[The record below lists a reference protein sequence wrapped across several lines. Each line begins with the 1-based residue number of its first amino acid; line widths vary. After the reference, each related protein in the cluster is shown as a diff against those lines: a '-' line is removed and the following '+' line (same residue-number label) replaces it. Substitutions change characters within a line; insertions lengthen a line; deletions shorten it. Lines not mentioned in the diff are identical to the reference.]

1 VGFGGMERGAN
12 WGGPIHMRQMA
23 GDPIETAHE
32 PKANESHKMSGAINY
47 SPQANQDTLDNLI
60 WTTLGLKYGHH
71 QNLHVGSGHRRRAF
85 SRLQGNCLKVYKNR
99 QRNSSDLCG
108 QALKARGS
116 LIGGG
121 AAMMRFSTS
130 PDEIANSPKGWV
142 VEYGHLSIDC
152 RDEEDAKRVVRN
164 LRRRKG
170 RIVARTAFGVSPRRW
185 FEGEDLT
192 KWLSGSP
199 S

>member
-1 VGFGGMERGAN
+1 MIINLSASSSFGV
-12 WGGPIHMRQMA
+12 Q
-23 GDPIETAHE
+23 
-32 PKANESHKMSGAINY
+32 S
-47 SPQANQDTLDNLI
+47 
-60 WTTLGLKYGHH
+60 
-71 QNLHVGSGHRRRAF
+71 F
-85 SRLQGNCLKVYKNR
+85 SIVPFYLVF
-99 QRNSSDLCG
+99 
-108 QALKARGS
+108 A
-116 LIGGG
+116 
-121 AAMMRFSTS
+121 FSTS